1 MAHLLTC
8 VALLFITAC
17 VPAVYTSDLPSPFL
31 EAVNRLKLK
40 SKISYLRN
48 RITQLKDHGNEL
60 PSGRLRKRQ
69 SYACIRAYQESES
82 PYVQQCLPYLANE
95 GSYTS
100 NSQIGS
106 FCRLGCDR
114 TLKRLFTDL
123 QACEPDSTSVR
134 STNHGYI
141 SLVLKIVV
149 NYVRLYSL
157 IEFCTLNI
165 IIIIIANKGFQ
176 KTRQVRGQARVIV

>member
-40 SKISYLRN
+40 SKISHLHN
-48 RITQLKDHGNEL
+48 RIIQLRDHDNEL

-69 SYACIRAYQESES
+69 SYACIKAYRESQS
-82 PYVQQCLPYLANE
+82 PYVQQCLPYIPNE
-95 GSYTS
+95 GRYTS
-100 NSQIGS
+100 NTQINT

-114 TLKRLFTDL
+114 TLKQLFTDL
-123 QACEPDSTSVR
+123 HACDPDSTSVR
-134 STNHGYI
+134 H
-141 SLVLKIVV
+141 
-149 NYVRLYSL
+149 
-157 IEFCTLNI
+157 
-165 IIIIIANKGFQ
+165 
-176 KTRQVRGQARVIV
+176 